1 MRFAVSI
8 MAALETQEDEPDSKL
23 LRQDG
28 AITALTVH
36 TRPALSWAEL

>member
-1 MRFAVSI
+1 MRSVAST
-8 MAALETQEDEPDSKL
+8 MAALETQEGEPDSKL
-23 LRQDG
+23 LKQDG